1 MAERREFYY
10 PSSDGKTRIHAVE
23 WTPEGE
29 ARGVVQ
35 LVHGIAEYALRY
47 DTFARQLTARGFVVA
62 AEDHMGHGGSVAE
75 GAARL
80 CFGETD
86 GWQHAVDDV
95 HTLRSLMGEKYPA
108 LPYAL
113 LGHSMGSFL
122 ARHYL
127 IAYPGTVR
135 AAIIMG
141 TGQPGA
147 LTLAGGQFLAKR
159 TVKQHGAA
167 YFDPQLSA
175 IAFGAYNKPFS
186 PNRTEYDWLSV
197 NTANVDAYLADPLC
211 GGEITAGLLRDMLGG
226 LAFIGKE
233 ENAKKMDPN
242 VPVLFVSGEKD
253 PVGDMGAGVR
263 RVRSLFERVG
273 VRDITCRLYP
283 DLRHEILN
291 EESGA
296 DVGNDIIAWLEGKL

>member
-47 DTFARQLTARGFVVA
+47 DTFARQLAAHGFVVA
-62 AEDHMGHGGSVAE
+62 AEDHLGHGGSVAE

-86 GWQHAVDDV
+86 GWQRAVDDV
-95 HTLRSLMGEKYPA
+95 YTLRSLMGEKYPTQ
-108 LPYAL
+108 PYAM

-122 ARHYL
+122 TRNYL
-127 IAYPGTVR
+127 ISYPGTVR

-159 TVKQHGAA
+159 TVKQHGAT

-175 IAFGAYNKPFS
+175 IAFGAYNKPFA

-211 GGEITAGLLRDMLGG
+211 GGEITVGLLRDMLGG

-296 DVGNDIIAWLEGKL
+296 DVGNDIIAWLEEKL

>member
-47 DTFARQLTARGFVVA
+47 DRFARQLTARGYVVA
-62 AEDHMGHGGSVAE
+62 AEDHIGHGGSVAE
-75 GAARL
+75 GAVRL
-80 CFGETD
+80 CFGEKD
-86 GWQHAVDDV
+86 GWQHAVEDV
-95 HTLRSLMGEKYPA
+95 HALRCLMGEKYPA
-108 LPYAL
+108 LPYAI

-122 ARHYL
+122 TRNYL

-147 LTLAGGQFLAKR
+147 LTLAGGQFLAKHS
-159 TVKQHGAA
+159 VKKHGAA
-167 YFDPQLSA
+167 HFDPQLSG
-175 IAFGAYNKPFS
+175 IAFGAYNKPFA

-233 ENAKKMDPN
+233 ENVKKMDPN
-242 VPVLFVSGEKD
+242 VPILFVSGEKD

-263 RVRSLFERVG
+263 RVRGLFERAG
-273 VRDITCRLYP
+273 VRDVTCHLYP

-291 EESGA
+291 EASGA
-296 DVGNDIIAWLEGKL
+296 DVGNDIIAWLEEKL

>member
-1 MAERREFYY
+1 MAERREFYF

-23 WTPEGE
+23 WLPEGE

-35 LVHGIAEYALRY
+35 LVHGIAEYVLRY
-47 DTFARQLTARGFVVA
+47 DAFARQLTARGFVVA
-62 AEDHMGHGGSVAE
+62 AEDHLGHGGSVAE
-75 GAARL
+75 GEARL

-95 HTLRSLMGEKYPA
+95 YRLRCLMGEKYPS
-108 LPYAL
+108 LPYAI

-122 ARHYL
+122 TRTYL
-127 IAYPGTVR
+127 IEHPGTVR

-147 LTLAGGQFLAKR
+147 LTLSGGQLLVKR
-159 TVKQHGAA
+159 AVRQHGAA
-167 YFDPQLSA
+167 YYDPQLCA
-175 IAFGAYNKPFS
+175 IAFGAYNKPFA

-197 NTANVDAYLADPLC
+197 NTANVDTYIADPLC
-211 GGEITAGLLRDMLGG
+211 GGEITVGLLRDMLGG

-233 ENAKKMDPN
+233 EHVKKMDPA
-242 VPVLFVSGEKD
+242 VPVLLVSGEKD

-263 RVRSLFERVG
+263 RVRGLFERAG
-273 VRDITCRLYP
+273 VRDLTLRLYP
-283 DLRHEILN
+283 GLRHEILN
-291 EESGA
+291 EDCGA
-296 DVGNDIIAWLEGKL
+296 AVGEDIINWLEEKL